1 MPSGGRRTGAGRKP
15 LALADKLA
23 RGNPGGRPLKK
34 NKTKI
39 DGNRPKPP
47 EYLKLTAKPAD
58 PYPSA
63 VEFFEEIVDWLEP
76 TGCLSLVPVGN
87 IANYAAAKYF
97 LVESIHSLTQTA
109 VVAKDG
115 SDTYNVTGFA
125 KGFFECLKATNAA
138 WDLIWQ
144 VVRDNSE
151 TLVKDPEQDFMRS
164 LSAQRKRKRT
174 KGAAK
179 NESDDHNENS
189 GGQTETGEV

>member
-1 MPSGGRRTGAGRKP
+1 LP
-15 LALADKLA
+15 LADKLA

-47 EYLKLTAKPAD
+47 EYLNLTAKPAD

-76 TGCLSLVPVGN
+76 TGCLGLVPVGN

-179 NESDDHNENS
+179 NGFDDSDEN
-189 GGQTETGEV
+189 TCIPAETGEV